1 MPIRSGLEVVRA
13 ANAQS
18 LPTRCGLLSSFG
30 NPLLVAEALRSGAD
44 GYLLKEDAP
53 TTLADGA
60 ARLAAGECVI
70 SPAVD
75 RAALRDAMNS
85 LAVSGREMDVLRLLV
100 QGAPASEMA
109 SRLGISPRT
118 VETYRNQLVV
128 KFGARNA
135 VDLVRRAVESGF
147 LVGQ

>member
-1 MPIRSGLEVVRA
+1 
-13 ANAQS
+13 
-18 LPTRCGLLSSFG
+18 
-30 NPLLVAEALRSGAD
+30 
-44 GYLLKEDAP
+44 
-53 TTLADGA
+53 
-60 ARLAAGECVI
+60 VI

-135 VDLVRRAVESGF
+135 VDLVHRAVESGF